1 MEITIEHNTE
11 NTIHTFD
18 VVNPDK
24 LTAIE
29 VWAICTEM
37 NVHAILVNG
46 RYYACSDR
54 Q

>member
-24 LTAIE
+24 LTADE
-29 VWAICTEM
+29 VGLICSEM
-37 NVHAILVNG
+37 NVQGILVNG
-46 RYYACSDR
+46 RYYGGEIP